1 MVFIAWQSNLIM
13 AEKFIAPKMLLY
25 IGGTLIVIGALFT
38 LVFGGIGAMM
48 SMMFRAGVFIGTLGV
63 IGLLLGALV
72 IVTANELGKKK
83 ANSEMWL
90 VIALV
95 ASIISMVDGGGFI
108 IGAVLVFIGS
118 IIGLIELDMRR

>member
-1 MVFIAWQSNLIM
+1 M

-83 ANSEMWL
+83 ASSEMWL